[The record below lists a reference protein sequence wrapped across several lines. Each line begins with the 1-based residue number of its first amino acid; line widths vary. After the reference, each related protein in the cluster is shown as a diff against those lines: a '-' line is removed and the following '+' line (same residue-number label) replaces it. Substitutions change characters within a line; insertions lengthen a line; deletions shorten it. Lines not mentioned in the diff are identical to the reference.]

1 VGENME
7 VNITSEYIRLGQLL
21 KLVDLIRSG
30 GEEKM
35 FVLTHFIQVNGV
47 QENRRGRKLYPGDV
61 VVVDQQ
67 TYTIT

>member
-1 VGENME
+1 ME

-30 GEEKM
+30 GEEKI
-35 FVLTHFIQVNGV
+35 FVLTHAIQVNGV
-47 QENRRGRKLYPGDV
+47 QENRRGRKLYSGDIV
-61 VVVDQQ
+61 VIDQQ